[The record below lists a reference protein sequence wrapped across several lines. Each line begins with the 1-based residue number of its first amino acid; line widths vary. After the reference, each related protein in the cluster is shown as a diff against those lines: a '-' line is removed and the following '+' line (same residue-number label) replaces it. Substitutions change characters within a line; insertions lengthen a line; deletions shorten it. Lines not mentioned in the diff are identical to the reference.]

1 MATTATTNGAQ
12 QAFAPVLLA
21 LATMSSNADRSQKSQ
36 AHTFLEQFQKSSEAW
51 TSTFAIL
58 QSTGS
63 TDEAKLFA
71 ATTLKGKIV
80 FDFHQLPKESLAQLR
95 DTLVSVL
102 ATYAKGPKPIRTQL
116 CVCLANLAILMLEW
130 KDVLSTVVAALGSD
144 PTGTAC
150 ILEFLHVLPEEV
162 TEGRK
167 INLTEDDLR
176 SRQEELLEQNGQYVL
191 RLLVQYA
198 QSSPE
203 ASKNPQLM
211 ECITSWIREVPLN
224 DIVNSP
230 LMDVVMA
237 AIHSDTSFDAAVE
250 TLCAIFKETRD
261 VDENMNTIKV
271 LYPRLATLGARIKT
285 CAEEEDWET
294 YKGVTRVFAEAGE
307 AWVILIARQPKDFR
321 GLVEA
326 VLECCIH
333 DKEREALSQTFN
345 FWFELKQYIT
355 LERYM
360 EARLQFVD
368 VYSKLVDIMIHHLQ
382 YPLPENGNDA
392 DLFDGDREA
401 EDRFREF
408 RHQLGDVLKDC
419 CEVIGVTD
427 CLQKSF
433 VLIEAWVTQ
442 YGGQASTGNVPN
454 WQSLE
459 APLFSMRAMGRQ
471 VPPDENIML
480 PRLIPLIVQIPDQEK
495 VRFQAVMALG
505 RYTEWTSQHPE
516 TLQDQLN
523 FIMAAFQHP
532 SKEVVRA
539 AALSFKFFCN
549 DCADLLKGFMP
560 QLQQFY
566 QANLDA
572 LPSTS
577 QEEITEGVAS
587 VLAKQ
592 PLDTLHQSM
601 KLCCDPIMNKLIA
614 MAQAATDKEQK
625 IAIADHLNLLTIVV
639 QWVTPYVEPSKP
651 HPAVQ
656 YIQEAFPIL
665 AQLCEAF
672 IDFVPIVERVCRCW
686 RYIVLSYRIHTAPL
700 LPQLAEKLAAGFTAS
715 RQGCFLWA
723 TDSIVR
729 EFSDVSD
736 YVSRETTDHIYV
748 FYEQQATA
756 FLRILNELVPE
767 ELPDVIEDFF
777 RLSTDVILYHP
788 NKIVASPLMAPILN
802 AASTSLT
809 LLKEEPLIAT
819 LHFLRDFLAY
829 GGEDGPSPDFDAND
843 GTYKNQPNPPQIQ
856 AAAKALIATEGENLV
871 QRCMTG
877 MMYTFPPDCF
887 PDASGVL
894 LAMFQVMPSEV
905 AQWVAKTV
913 QMLPQGSIAPQE
925 QERLLRNI
933 QQRIESDELRK
944 IRSLL
949 QDFTNSYRRR
959 NVAPREG
966 LGRLEATKFKFT
978 G

>member
-1 MATTATTNGAQ
+1 MATAATMNGSQ
-12 QAFAPVLLA
+12 QAFAPVLSA
-21 LATMSSNADRSQKSQ
+21 LATMSSNVDRSQKSQ
-36 AHTFLEQFQKSSEAW
+36 AHTYLEQFQKSSEAW
-51 TSTFAIL
+51 TSTFAML
-58 QSTGS
+58 QSAQA

-80 FDFHQLPKESLAQLR
+80 FDFHQLPKEALPQLR
-95 DTLVSVL
+95 ETLLQVV
-102 ATYAKGPKPIRTQL
+102 AQYAKGPKPIRTQL
-116 CVCLANLAILMLEW
+116 CVCLANLAILMLDW
-130 KDVLSTVVAALGSD
+130 KDVLQMVVTTLGSD
-144 PTGTAC
+144 QAGISC
-150 ILEFLHVLPEEV
+150 VLEFLHVLPEEV

-167 INLTEDDLR
+167 INLAEDELR
-176 SRQEELLEQNGQYVL
+176 DRQVELLEQNGQHVL
-191 RLLVQYA
+191 QLLVQYA

-203 ASKNPQLM
+203 APKNPQLM

-230 LMDVVMA
+230 LMDVVMTA
-237 AIHSDTSFDAAVE
+237 VQSDASFDAAVE
-250 TLCAIFKETRD
+250 TLCAIFKETRE
-261 VDENMNTIKV
+261 VDENMETIKS
-271 LYPRLATLGARIKT
+271 LYPRLAALKPRIQS
-285 CAEEEDWET
+285 CADEEDWET
-294 YKGVTRVFAEAGE
+294 FKGVTRVFAEAGE
-307 AWVILIARQPKDFR
+307 AWVVLIARQPVDFR
-321 GLVEA
+321 ALVEC
-326 VLECCIH
+326 VLECCLR
-333 DKEREALSQTFN
+333 DTDREAVSQTFN

-360 EARLQFVD
+360 EARLQYVD
-368 VYSKLVDIMIHHLQ
+368 VYSTLVDIMIKHLQ
-382 YPLPENGNDA
+382 YPQAEGGNEA

-427 CLQKSF
+427 CLQKSYLL
-433 VLIEAWVTQ
+433 VEKWVAQ
-442 YGGQASTGNVPN
+442 YASQASAGNVPH
-454 WQSLE
+454 WQELE

-505 RYTEWTSQHPE
+505 RYTEWTAQHPDS
-516 TLQDQLN
+516 LQDQLN
-523 FIMAAFQHP
+523 FIMASFQHP

-549 DCADLLKGFMP
+549 DCADLLKGYMP

-566 QANLDA
+566 EANLDK
-572 LPSTS
+572 LPTTS
-577 QEEITEGVAS
+577 QEETTEGVAS

-592 PLDTLHQSM
+592 PLDTLYQSL
-601 KLCCDPIMNKLIA
+601 KLCCDPIVKRLMS
-614 MAQAATDKEQK
+614 MAQAATEKEQK
-625 IAIADHLNLLTIVV
+625 LAIADHLNLLTVFV
-639 QWVTPYVEPSKP
+639 QWVTPYVEPAKE

-656 YIQEAFPIL
+656 YCAEIFGTL
-665 AQLCEAF
+665 ATICEHF
-672 IDFVPIVERVCRCW
+672 INFVPIVERVCRCW
-686 RYIVLSYRIHTAPL
+686 RYMVLSYRIHTAPM
-700 LPQLAEKLAAGFTAS
+700 LPQLADKLSSGFTAS

-729 EFSDVSD
+729 EFSDVSE
-736 YVSRETTDHIYV
+736 YVSREVTDQIYV

-756 FLRILNELVPE
+756 FLRALNDLPPE
-767 ELPDVIEDFF
+767 DLPDVIEDFF
-777 RLSTDVILYHP
+777 RLTTDVLLYHP
-788 NKIVASPLMAPILN
+788 NKIVASELMPSILS

-829 GGEDGPSPDFDAND
+829 GGENAPSSTFDAHD
-843 GTYKNQPNPPQIQ
+843 GTYNNRPNPPQIQ
-856 AAAKALIATEGENLV
+856 NTVKQLVADEGENIV

-894 LAMFQVMPSEV
+894 LAMFQLMPTQV
-905 AQWVAKTV
+905 AQWTGKTV
-913 QMLPQGSIAPQE
+913 SMLPQGSIAPQE

-933 QQRIESDELRK
+933 QQRIDGGELRK
-944 IRSLL
+944 IRGLL

-966 LGRLEATKFKFT
+966 LGRLEATRFRFS